1 MQVPNMPGGGA
12 GRIRTRGVSPTTH
25 TLLNRPV
32 LPVSPGCP
40 WVSRS
45 HRATVFPCAS
55 GVSCRSRL

>member
-12 GRIRTRGVSPTTH
+12 GRIRTCGRDVHDSA
-25 TLLNRPV
+25 LLSRPV
-32 LPVSPGCP
+32 LPVYPGCP

-45 HRATVFPCAS
+45 HRAPVFPCAS

>member
-12 GRIRTRGVSPTTH
+12 GRIRTCCVSYRTH
-25 TLLNRPV
+25 TLLSRPV

-45 HRATVFPCAS
+45 HRAPVFPRAS